1 MTISVFSVIMSIACS
16 SVILFAASFLVAHA
30 KRVRWGLLLMIF
42 VLGFVRLAFPFEFRI
57 AREIRMWKFYPS
69 LQMLAYRKVFLG
81 ITVAGILGI
90 IWLGGILVLLV
101 AYFKRMYDLRKI
113 IQSAVPIEEF
123 EHLHESFEKAVR
135 SLGYQGN
142 VRIAITEEFSTP
154 VSVGVF
160 HPIVLIPKEILAF
173 SDMEQYGVIRHEVT
187 HYLRGDIGKK
197 RALDVLQCIFWWNP
211 VVYYLKR
218 SVVEMLELECDDR
231 VCKGMSDEEQL
242 AYFEAIKHVLTIE
255 PNKKKTLDLGMGYA
269 VSHTGKFLRR
279 RFLEILKPV
288 PKQSGVVT
296 VFLAIVSFVMFCIS
310 YSFVLQPAYMPM
322 TLETDNVEISSH
334 AKENEEINEFLLKL
348 PDNSYYYISG
358 LKNKGKLTELEIQ
371 NPPYSDLPVY
381 DYIP

>member
-1 MTISVFSVIMSIACS
+1 
-16 SVILFAASFLVAHA
+16 
-30 KRVRWGLLLMIF
+30 MIF

-142 VRIAITEEFSTP
+142 VRIAITEEFLTP

-288 PKQSGVVT
+288 PKQSSLVT
-296 VFLAIVSFVMFCIS
+296 GFLALISVVLFCLS
-310 YSFVLQPAYMPM
+310 YSFVLQPAGLPND
-322 TLETDNVEISSH
+322 LEENHFDFGYDGDKSSEYSDFLIKITDGSYLYVSDMVGKEIISEQDISS
-334 AKENEEINEFLLKL
+334 
-348 PDNSYYYISG
+348 
-358 LKNKGKLTELEIQ
+358 
-371 NPPYSDLPVY
+371 NPLYSDLPVFEKISEGR
-381 DYIP
+381 D